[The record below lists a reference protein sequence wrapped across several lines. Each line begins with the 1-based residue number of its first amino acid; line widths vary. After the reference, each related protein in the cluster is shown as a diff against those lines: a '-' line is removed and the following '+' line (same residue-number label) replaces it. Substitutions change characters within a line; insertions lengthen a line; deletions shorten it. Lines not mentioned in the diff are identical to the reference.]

1 MKKKLKILVMIGLF
15 KKAIVLS
22 MLVLSS
28 SLIGQIDRSM
38 PEPGPAPE
46 IEFKEPFTTKLSNN
60 LTLMVVVND
69 KLPTA
74 SATLIID
81 NPPILEGDKSGV
93 KDLVTSNMGKGNK
106 FQSKDEFIE
115 EKDFMGSFISYNSS
129 GGSISSLSRYFER
142 TMTMFAQGALYPVF
156 SDEEFEKEK
165 TKLTEALKID
175 EKNAASIARRV
186 ENIVAFKQGHP
197 RSEYTTEASVSSIG
211 ITDIENFYKNYFKP
225 NNAYLVVI
233 GDVNLEETISLS
245 KELFEN
251 WEYSTELENMFGEGS
266 VNDFV
271 DPDVSAKTT
280 IHIVDVPNST
290 NVEISFQNV
299 IDRKTSDTDYFSGT
313 VANRV
318 LGAGPESRLFTVIRE
333 EKGYAYGA
341 YSGLPTS
348 SKSKTKFVGRTT
360 VRSEVADSA
369 IVEMHNQLKIMR
381 DRPITDEELSNV
393 KSGYFG
399 EFAMSIENPI
409 TIANQALSIRSENLP
424 EDFYKTF
431 LSNLNKVS
439 KDDVIESSKK
449 FFLIDNAQIVV
460 TGKINEIIDNLENIY
475 LDDDKI
481 DVVYHDEFGNITEKP
496 DYSVDENVSVES
508 IVTNYIDLIGG
519 KDKLEKVESIEIKGN
534 ANLNMQGQSFVL
546 EFYSLKN
553 NQNQSLSTV
562 TAGGMVVQKSVF
574 NKYQGYNEV
583 NGQRMPLTDSELE
596 QAIINSALF
605 SELNYDFS
613 AIELIGTSNVDD
625 QKVYEIKITDNKT
638 EYYSIESGLKLK
650 EVETTEVEGN
660 VISVETTIKEYEEV
674 DGIMIPSEIN
684 QITPGLPIPGG
695 ITINFNTIKLNV
707 KTSDSD
713 FN

>member
-1 MKKKLKILVMIGLF
+1 MKNNLKILLMIGLC
-15 KKAIVLS
+15 KKVIVLS
-22 MLVLSS
+22 MLILSS
-28 SLIGQIDRSM
+28 SLIGQIDRSI
-38 PEPGPAPE
+38 PEAGPAPE
-46 IEFKEPFTTKLSNN
+46 IEFKEPYTTKLSNN

-74 SATLIID
+74 SASLIID

-93 KDLVTSNMGKGNK
+93 KGLVTSNMGKGNK

-142 TMTMFAQGALYPVF
+142 TMTMFAQGALYPIF

-186 ENIVAFKQGHP
+186 ENIVAYKKDHP
-197 RSEYTTEASVSSIG
+197 RSEYTTEASVSNIN
-211 ITDIENFYKNYFKP
+211 ITDIENFYKSYFKP

-233 GDVNLEETISLS
+233 GDVNLERTIALS
-245 KELFEN
+245 KKLFED
-251 WEYSTELENMFGEGS
+251 WKYSDELDKMFGEGS
-266 VNDFV
+266 INDFE
-271 DPDVSAKTT
+271 DPEVSEKTT
-280 IHIVDVPNST
+280 IHIVDVPNAT
-290 NVEISFQNV
+290 NVEISFQNI

-318 LGAGPESRLFTVIRE
+318 LGAGPESRLFSIIRE
-333 EKGYAYGA
+333 EKGFAYGA

-348 SKSKTKFVGRTT
+348 SKTKTKFVARTT
-360 VRSEVADSA
+360 VRTEVADSA

-381 DRPITDEELSNV
+381 DNPITDEELSNV

-431 LSNLNKVS
+431 LSNLNNVS
-439 KDDVIESSKK
+439 KDDVIDSSKK

-460 TGKINEIIDNLENIY
+460 TGKINDILDNLESIY
-475 LDDDKI
+475 LDENKI
-481 DVVYHDEFGNITEKP
+481 DVIYHDAFGEIIEKP
-496 DYSVDENVSVES
+496 DYSVDASVSVEN
-508 IVTNYIDLIGG
+508 IINKYIDLIGG
-519 KDKLEKVESIEIKGN
+519 KDKLEKVESIESNGN
-534 ANLNMQGQSFVL
+534 ANINMQGQSFVL

-553 NQNQSLSTV
+553 NQNQSLTTV
-562 TAGGMVVQKSVF
+562 TAGGMVVQRSVF

-613 AIELIGTSNVDD
+613 TIELIGTAMVDD
-625 QKVYEIKITDNKT
+625 QKAYQIKITENKT
-638 EYYSIESGLKLK
+638 EYYSIESGLKIK
-650 EVETTEVEGN
+650 EVEIQEIEGN
-660 VISVETTIKEYEEV
+660 QVVQETTIKDYNEV
-674 DGIMIPSEIN
+674 DGVLIPSEIN
-684 QITPGLPIPGG
+684 LVAPGTPPDGF
-695 ITINFNTIKLNV
+695 TIKFNRIKLNV

>member
-1 MKKKLKILVMIGLF
+1 MKNKLNKLVMIGLY
-15 KKAIVLS
+15 KKVVVLFI
-22 MLVLSS
+22 LALSS
-28 SLIGQIDRSM
+28 SLSGQVDRSI
-38 PEPGPAPE
+38 PEAGPAPV

-60 LTLMVVVND
+60 LTLMIVVND

-81 NPPILEGDKSGV
+81 NPPILESDKSGM
-93 KDLVTSNMGKGNK
+93 KSLVTSNMGKGNK

-129 GGSISSLSRYFER
+129 GGSFSSLSRYFER
-142 TMTMFAQGALYPVF
+142 TMTMFAQGALYPIF
-156 SDEEFEKEK
+156 SDEEFVKEK

-186 ENIVAFKQGHP
+186 ENIVAYKKGHP
-197 RSEYTTEASVSSIG
+197 RSEYVTEASVASIEM
-211 ITDIENFYKNYFKP
+211 TDIDNFYKSYFKP

-233 GDVNLEETISLS
+233 GDVNMDKTISLS
-245 KELFEN
+245 KELFEG
-251 WEYSTELENMFGEGS
+251 WQYSNELDKMFGEGS

-271 DPDVSAKTT
+271 DPEISEKTT
-280 IHIVDVPNST
+280 IHVVDVPNSA
-290 NVEISFQNV
+290 NVEISFQNI

-318 LGAGPESRLFTVIRE
+318 LGAGPESRLFSVIRE

-348 SKSKTKFVGRTT
+348 SKSKTKFQARTT
-360 VRSEVADSA
+360 VRTEVADSA

-381 DRPITDEELSNV
+381 DDPITDEELSNV

-399 EFAMSIENPI
+399 SFAMSMEESS

-424 EDFYKTF
+424 TDFYKTF

-439 KDDVIESSKK
+439 KDDVMDSSKK

-460 TGKINEIIDNLENIY
+460 TGKINDIIENLENIY
-475 LDDDKI
+475 LDNNKI
-481 DVVYHDEFGNITEKP
+481 DVIYHDEFGNITQRP
-496 DYSVDENVSVES
+496 DYSVSDDVTTES
-508 IVTNYIDLIGG
+508 IINNYLDLIGG
-519 KDKLEKVESIEIKGN
+519 KDKLEEVESIEIKGN
-534 ANLNMQGQSFVL
+534 ANLNMQGQSLVL

-553 NQNQSLSTV
+553 NQNQSLATV

-583 NGQRMPLTDSELE
+583 NGQKMPITDTELE

-605 SELNYDFS
+605 TELNYDYS
-613 AIELIGTSNVDD
+613 TMELVGTSIVNEEKAYEV
-625 QKVYEIKITDNKT
+625 KVTDNKT
-638 EYYSIESGLKLK
+638 EYYSIESGLKVK
-650 EVETTEVEGN
+650 EVETSEVEGN
-660 VISVETTIKEYEEV
+660 QMSVETTINEYEEV
-674 DGIMIPSEIN
+674 DGILIPSEIN
-684 QITPGLPIPGG
+684 LVTPGMPIPGG
-695 ITINFNTIKLNV
+695 ITIKFGTINLNI

>member
-1 MKKKLKILVMIGLF
+1 MKNNLKILLMIGLC
-15 KKAIVLS
+15 KKVIVLS

-28 SLIGQIDRSM
+28 SLIGQIDRSI
-38 PEPGPAPE
+38 PEAGPAPE
-46 IEFKEPFTTKLSNN
+46 IEFKEPYTTKLSNN

-74 SATLIID
+74 SASLIID

-93 KDLVTSNMGKGNK
+93 KGLVTSNMGKGNK

-142 TMTMFAQGALYPVF
+142 TMTMFAQGALYPIF

-186 ENIVAFKQGHP
+186 ENIVAYKKDHP
-197 RSEYTTEASVSSIG
+197 RSEYTTEASVSNIK
-211 ITDIENFYKNYFKP
+211 ITDIENFYKSYFKP

-233 GDVNLEETISLS
+233 GDVNLEGTIALS
-245 KELFEN
+245 KKLFED
-251 WEYSTELENMFGEGS
+251 WKYSDELDKMFGEGS
-266 VNDFV
+266 INDFE
-271 DPDVSAKTT
+271 DPEVSEKTT
-280 IHIVDVPNST
+280 IHIVDVPNAT
-290 NVEISFQNV
+290 NVEISFQNI

-318 LGAGPESRLFTVIRE
+318 LGAGPESRLFSIIRE
-333 EKGYAYGA
+333 EKGFAYGA

-348 SKSKTKFVGRTT
+348 SKTKTKFVARTT
-360 VRSEVADSA
+360 VRTEVADSA

-381 DRPITDEELSNV
+381 DNPITDEELSNV

-431 LSNLNKVS
+431 LSNLNNVS
-439 KDDVIESSKK
+439 KDDVIDSSKK

-460 TGKINEIIDNLENIY
+460 TGKINDILDNLESIY
-475 LDDDKI
+475 LDENKI
-481 DVVYHDEFGNITEKP
+481 DVIYHDAFGEIIEKP
-496 DYSVDENVSVES
+496 DYSVDASVSVEN
-508 IVTNYIDLIGG
+508 IINKYIDLIGG
-519 KDKLEKVESIEIKGN
+519 KDKLEKVESIESNGN
-534 ANLNMQGQSFVL
+534 ANINMQGQSFVL

-553 NQNQSLSTV
+553 NQNQSLNTV
-562 TAGGMVVQKSVF
+562 TAGGMVVQRSVF
-574 NKYQGYNEV
+574 NKYQGYNEL

-613 AIELIGTSNVDD
+613 TIELIGTAMVDD
-625 QKVYEIKITDNKT
+625 QKAYQIKITENKT
-638 EYYSIESGLKLK
+638 EYYSIESGLKIK
-650 EVETTEVEGN
+650 EVEIQEIEGN
-660 VISVETTIKEYEEV
+660 QVVQETTIKDYNEV
-674 DGIMIPSEIN
+674 DGVLIRSEIN
-684 QITPGLPIPGG
+684 LFAPGTPPDGL
-695 ITINFNTIKLNV
+695 TVKFNRIKLNV

>member
-1 MKKKLKILVMIGLF
+1 MKKNLKILVMIGLC
-15 KKAIVLS
+15 KKLIVLS

-38 PEPGPAPE
+38 PEAGPAPE
-46 IEFKEPFTTKLSNN
+46 IEFKEPYTTKLSNN

-142 TMTMFAQGALYPVF
+142 TMTMFAQGALYPIF

-186 ENIVAFKQGHP
+186 ENIVAYKKDHP
-197 RSEYTTEASVSSIG
+197 RSEYTTEASVSNIN
-211 ITDIENFYKNYFKP
+211 ITDIDNFYKSYFKP

-233 GDVNLEETISLS
+233 GDVNLEGTIALS
-245 KELFEN
+245 KKLFED
-251 WEYSTELENMFGEGS
+251 WKYSNELDKMFGEGS
-266 VNDFV
+266 INDFEE
-271 DPDVSAKTT
+271 PEVSDKTT
-280 IHIVDVPNST
+280 IHIVDVPNAT
-290 NVEISFQNV
+290 NVEISFQNI
-299 IDRKTSDTDYFSGT
+299 IDRKTSDSDYFSGT

-318 LGAGPESRLFTVIRE
+318 LGAGPESRLFSVIRE
-333 EKGYAYGA
+333 EKGFAYGA

-348 SKSKTKFVGRTT
+348 SKTKTKFVARTT
-360 VRSEVADSA
+360 VRTEVADSA
-369 IVEMHNQLKIMR
+369 IVEMHNQLRIMR
-381 DRPITDEELSNV
+381 DNPITDEELSNV

-431 LSNLNKVS
+431 LSNLNTVS
-439 KDDVIESSKK
+439 KDDVMQSSKK

-460 TGKINEIIDNLENIY
+460 TGKINDILDNLESIY
-475 LDDDKI
+475 LDENKI
-481 DVVYHDEFGNITEKP
+481 AVIYYDAFGEVIEKP
-496 DYSVDENVSVES
+496 DYSVDASVSVENV
-508 IVTNYIDLIGG
+508 INKYIDLIGG
-519 KDKLEKVESIEIKGN
+519 KDKLEKIESIEIKGN

-553 NQNQSLSTV
+553 NQNQSLATV
-562 TAGGMVVQKSVF
+562 TAGGMVVQRSVF

-583 NGQRMPLTDSELE
+583 NGQRIPLADAELE

-613 AIELIGTSNVDD
+613 TIELVGTAVVDD
-625 QKVYEIKITDNKT
+625 QKAYEIKITDNKT
-638 EYYSIESGLKLK
+638 EYYSIESGLKIK
-650 EVETTEVEGN
+650 EVEIQEIEGN
-660 VISVETTIKEYEEV
+660 QLSIETTIKEYEEV
-674 DGIMIPSEIN
+674 EGILVPNEIN
-684 QITPGLPIPGG
+684 QVTPTLPIPGG
-695 ITINFNTIKLNV
+695 ITIKFNNIKLNV

>member
-1 MKKKLKILVMIGLF
+1 MIGLC
-15 KKAIVLS
+15 KKVIVLS

-28 SLIGQIDRSM
+28 SLIGQIDRSI
-38 PEPGPAPE
+38 PEAGPAPE
-46 IEFKEPFTTKLSNN
+46 IEFKEPYTTKLSNN

-74 SATLIID
+74 SASLIID

-93 KDLVTSNMGKGNK
+93 KGLVTSNMGKGNK

-142 TMTMFAQGALYPVF
+142 TMTMFAQGALYPIF

-186 ENIVAFKQGHP
+186 ENIVAYKKDHP
-197 RSEYTTEASVSSIG
+197 RSEYTTEASVSNIK
-211 ITDIENFYKNYFKP
+211 ITDIENFYKSYFKP

-233 GDVNLEETISLS
+233 GDVNLEGTIALS
-245 KELFEN
+245 KKLFED
-251 WEYSTELENMFGEGS
+251 WKYSDELDKMFGEGS
-266 VNDFV
+266 INDFE
-271 DPDVSAKTT
+271 DPEVSDKTT
-280 IHIVDVPNST
+280 IHIVDVPNAT
-290 NVEISFQNV
+290 NVEISFQNI

-318 LGAGPESRLFTVIRE
+318 LGAGPESRLFSIIRE
-333 EKGYAYGA
+333 EKGFAYGA

-348 SKSKTKFVGRTT
+348 SKTKTKFVARTT
-360 VRSEVADSA
+360 VRTEVADSA

-381 DRPITDEELSNV
+381 DNPITDEELSNV

-431 LSNLNKVS
+431 LSNLNNVS
-439 KDDVIESSKK
+439 KDDVIDSSKK

-460 TGKINEIIDNLENIY
+460 TGKINDILDNLESIY
-475 LDDDKI
+475 LDENKI
-481 DVVYHDEFGNITEKP
+481 DVIYHDAFGEIIEKP
-496 DYSVDENVSVES
+496 DYSVDASVSVEN
-508 IVTNYIDLIGG
+508 IINKYIDLIGG
-519 KDKLEKVESIEIKGN
+519 KDKLEKVESIEVNGN
-534 ANLNMQGQSFVL
+534 ANINMQGQSFVL

-553 NQNQSLSTV
+553 NQNQSLNTV
-562 TAGGMVVQKSVF
+562 TAGGMVVQRSVF

-596 QAIINSALF
+596 QAIIDSALF

-613 AIELIGTSNVDD
+613 TIELIGTAMVDD
-625 QKVYEIKITDNKT
+625 QKAYQIKVTENKT
-638 EYYSIESGLKLK
+638 VYYSIESGLKIK
-650 EVETTEVEGN
+650 EVEIQEIQGN
-660 VISVETTIKEYEEV
+660 QVVQETTIKGYNEV
-674 DGIMIPSEIN
+674 DGVLIQSEIN
-684 QITPGLPIPGG
+684 LFAPGTPPDGF
-695 ITINFNTIKLNV
+695 TIKFNRIKLNV

>member
-1 MKKKLKILVMIGLF
+1 MKNNLKILLMIGLC
-15 KKAIVLS
+15 KKVIVLS

-38 PEPGPAPE
+38 PEAGPAPE
-46 IEFKEPFTTKLSNN
+46 IEFKEPYTTKLSNN

-93 KDLVTSNMGKGNK
+93 KGLVTSNMGKGNK

-142 TMTMFAQGALYPVF
+142 TMTMFAQGALYPIF

-186 ENIVAFKQGHP
+186 ENIVAYKKDHP
-197 RSEYTTEASVSSIG
+197 TSEYTTEASVSNIN
-211 ITDIENFYKNYFKP
+211 ITDIEKFYKSYFKP

-233 GDVNLEETISLS
+233 GDVNLEGTIALS
-245 KELFEN
+245 KKLFED
-251 WEYSTELENMFGEGS
+251 WKYSNELDKMFGEES
-266 VNDFV
+266 INDFEE
-271 DPDVSAKTT
+271 PEVSKRTT
-280 IHIVDVPNST
+280 IHIVDVPNAT
-290 NVEISFQNV
+290 NVEISFQNI

-318 LGAGPESRLFTVIRE
+318 LGAGPESRLFSVIRE
-333 EKGYAYGA
+333 EKGFAYGA

-348 SKSKTKFVGRTT
+348 SKTKTKFVARTT
-360 VRSEVADSA
+360 VRTEVADSA

-381 DRPITDEELSNV
+381 DNPITDEELSNV

-431 LSNLNKVS
+431 LSNLNTVS
-439 KDDVIESSKK
+439 KDDVMQSSKK

-460 TGKINEIIDNLENIY
+460 TGKINDILDNLESIY
-475 LDDDKI
+475 LDENKI
-481 DVVYHDEFGNITEKP
+481 DVIYHDAFGEIIEKP
-496 DYSVDENVSVES
+496 DYSVDASVSVEN
-508 IVTNYIDLIGG
+508 IINKYIDLIGG
-519 KDKLEKVESIEIKGN
+519 KDKLEKVESIESNGN
-534 ANLNMQGQSFVL
+534 ANINMQGQSFVL

-553 NQNQSLSTV
+553 NQNQSLNTI
-562 TAGGMVVQKSVF
+562 TAGGMVVQRSVF
-574 NKYQGYNEV
+574 NRYQGYNEV

-613 AIELIGTSNVDD
+613 TIELIGTAMVDN
-625 QKVYEIKITDNKT
+625 QKAYQIKITENKT
-638 EYYSIESGLKLK
+638 EYYSIESGLKIK
-650 EVETTEVEGN
+650 EVEIQETEGN
-660 VISVETTIKEYEEV
+660 QVVQETTIKDYNEV
-674 DGIMIPSEIN
+674 DGVLIPSEIN
-684 QITPGLPIPGG
+684 LVAPGTPPDGF
-695 ITINFNTIKLNV
+695 TIKFNRIKLNV